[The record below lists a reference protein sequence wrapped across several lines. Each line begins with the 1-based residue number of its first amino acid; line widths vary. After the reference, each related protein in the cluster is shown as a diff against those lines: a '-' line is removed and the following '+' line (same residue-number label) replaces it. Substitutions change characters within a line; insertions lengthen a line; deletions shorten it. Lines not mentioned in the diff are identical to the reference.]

1 VLATGPRK
9 YILALVKSMRSLF
22 GIFLAWTVVGIIGA
36 SAPAAQAPLG
46 PLSKDASDLR
56 AHLAMQALDRYLE
69 TWNSRDPVRWATSLG
84 FPHVRP
90 GPGAFELFKT
100 PEQYAASVN
109 FAQTLATGWHHSEWT
124 TRRVLQIGV
133 NKVHV
138 AGSWL
143 RYTADGKEMV
153 GTSVT
158 YIVTNQGGRWGVQ
171 SRFAAGPT
179 GLGAAASAKNAADA
193 RAAVDAYFRAWNSHD
208 LNALAASLHY
218 PFVRMGDDALEVW
231 NSAAEFT
238 AGSEAGRQRTWYQT
252 RLDRAEVVQTSA
264 TGVNVAITYSRLDR
278 AGQVFSKYEAV
289 ILVVQRENVWR
300 VQALSTLGT

>member
-1 VLATGPRK
+1 MLPSGPRK
-9 YILALVKSMRSLF
+9 YILAVVKSMRSLSRA
-22 GIFLAWTVVGIIGA
+22 FLTLTVLGFIGA
-36 SAPAAQAPLG
+36 SVPAAQTPLG
-46 PLSKDASDLR
+46 PLSKNASDLR

-69 TWNSRDPVRWATSLG
+69 TWNSRDPQRWATSLG

-124 TRRVLQIGV
+124 TRRVLQIGL

-143 RYTADGKEMV
+143 RYTAEGREMV

-158 YIVTNQGGRWGVQ
+158 YIVTNQGGRWGIQ

-179 GLGAAASAKNAADA
+179 GLDAAASMKNATDA

-208 LNALAASLHY
+208 PNALAAALHF
-218 PFVRMGDDALEVW
+218 PHVRMGDDALELW
-231 NSAAEFT
+231 NSAAEFA

-252 RLDRAEVVQTSA
+252 RLDQAEVVQASA
-264 TGVNVAITYSRLDR
+264 DGVNVAITYSRLDR

-289 ILVVQRENVWR
+289 VLVVRRDNAWR
-300 VQALSTLGT
+300 VQAISTMGT